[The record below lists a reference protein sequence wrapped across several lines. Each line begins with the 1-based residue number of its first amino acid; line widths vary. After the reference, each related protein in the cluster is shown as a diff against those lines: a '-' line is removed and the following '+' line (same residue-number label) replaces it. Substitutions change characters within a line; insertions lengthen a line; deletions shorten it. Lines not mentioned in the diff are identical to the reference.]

1 MDEER
6 SGFWNQLSPHD
17 QDRLTAAGRIG
28 KYQPGVAICR
38 QGEPATHLFVLVDG
52 MVKVVT
58 VSRDGEEAVLALRG
72 DGDVVGEFAG
82 ELTGYRTATMYAL
95 EDVLAVL
102 IPHRRFSA
110 YLDGCP
116 PAAQAYR
123 RMLIQRISETA
134 EGLHAQA
141 TTTGAQRLARLLITL
156 AHRHGQP
163 IEPQATGPE
172 RVITLP
178 LSQEELADLALAS
191 RATATR
197 ALADWRRRNL
207 VQTGHRRITVIDP
220 AALRRLGGLGP

>member
-1 MDEER
+1 M
-6 SGFWNQLSPHD
+6 G
-17 QDRLTAAGRIG
+17 
-28 KYQPGVAICR
+28 
-38 QGEPATHLFVLVDG
+38 G
-52 MVKVVT
+52 M
-58 VSRDGEEAVLALRG
+58 GAVLRN
-72 DGDVVGEFAG
+72 FHPR
-82 ELTGYRTATMYAL
+82 ELWTGATQDSPEWRT
-95 EDVLAVL
+95 V
-102 IPHRRFSA
+102 R
-110 YLDGCP
+110 
-116 PAAQAYR
+116 
-123 RMLIQRISETA
+123 ETA

-197 ALADWRRRNL
+197 ALADWRKRNL